1 MAWPSGKI
9 QPWYPLSHVSGF
21 GQRPPLSQNVTQQSA
36 EKVCKTNG
44 DADEAPDQVELAGS
58 SMVVLTGVYT
68 DQWPAKC
75 PGVMCYRRADDCNV
89 CVHGGAKLARTHS
102 DEKMDMTDVEEL
114 LKKFGTLHLPT
125 KEVKRAFQSRNDA
138 LYEQYALVSTC
149 RGNRVRSEL
158 RMSGRMGF

>member
-1 MAWPSGKI
+1 MVSHRSFRSDESDQRRAVRAWVGTFFRDAQGS
-9 QPWYPLSHVSGF
+9 
-21 GQRPPLSQNVTQQSA
+21 
-36 EKVCKTNG
+36 
-44 DADEAPDQVELAGS
+44 DADEPPDQVELAGS

-68 DQWPAKC
+68 AQWPAKC

-89 CVHGGAKLARTHS
+89 CIHGGAKLKRTLS

-114 LKKFGTLHLPT
+114 LKKFGTLHLPA

-158 RMSGRMGF
+158 RMSGRMGL